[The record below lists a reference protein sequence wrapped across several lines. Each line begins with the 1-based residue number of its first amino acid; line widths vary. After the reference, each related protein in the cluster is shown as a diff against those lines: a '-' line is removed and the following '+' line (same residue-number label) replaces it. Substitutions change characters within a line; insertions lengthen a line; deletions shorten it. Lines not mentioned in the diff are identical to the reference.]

1 MRCNEFESRLND
13 LLDLRR
19 TPSADPQLLGHAA
32 ACSDCREQL
41 AACDLLFL
49 GLNAPSPPA
58 LSPGFARAVVAQAY
72 PIART
77 RSIQPLALWGAIC
90 AIAAA
95 VLLMVS
101 LMVWRPAG
109 EQRLAR
115 PAGGNAGG
123 QFRGGLAIGFPRP
136 APPSPNATT
145 QTQQPV
151 IAAVPAQ
158 PAISPLPTPAA
169 PSSPDQLAQAAPTPD
184 AISDYRF
191 SFEQF
196 TNQLPIAVPPLE
208 TVDQYAPGFRPLR
221 ESFEAA
227 FDALRRTIP
236 GAHDSPS
243 APPQAIYPQSAGVLA

>member
-32 ACSDCREQL
+32 GCGDCREQL
-41 AACDLLFL
+41 AACDALFL
-49 GLNAPSPPA
+49 GLSLPA
-58 LSPGFARAVVAQAY
+58 ASALPAGFAQGVVAKAA
-72 PIART
+72 PAAR
-77 RSIQPLALWGAIC
+77 SVVFPSYAAWGVVC

-95 VLLMVS
+95 VLLAVS
-101 LMVWRPAG
+101 LVVWRPAG

-123 QFRGGLAIGFPRP
+123 QLRGGLAIGFPRP
-136 APPSPNATT
+136 APVPPPAPAKAPAPAQAPALVAS
-145 QTQQPV
+145 
-151 IAAVPAQ
+151 PAQ
-158 PAISPLPTPAA
+158 PA
-169 PSSPDQLAQAAPTPD
+169 AAPTLAAEDSP
-184 AISDYRF
+184 APEALGDYRF
-191 SFEQF
+191 SLEQF
-196 TNQLPIAVPPLE
+196 TNQLPLAVPPLE

-236 GAHDSPS
+236 GAHDSPTV
-243 APPQAIYPQSAGVLA
+243 PPQAIYPLSAGVLA